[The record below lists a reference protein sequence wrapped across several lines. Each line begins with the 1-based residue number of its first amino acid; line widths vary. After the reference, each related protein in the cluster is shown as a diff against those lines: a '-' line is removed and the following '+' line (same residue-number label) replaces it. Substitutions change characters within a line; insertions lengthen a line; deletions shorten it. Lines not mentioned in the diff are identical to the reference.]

1 MYQWCPRDMKLD
13 VLDAQL
19 AFQQTQVLCNF
30 DKKWESYGNLIFYRV
45 WGGEKCKGILV
56 FDLFLL

>member
-1 MYQWCPRDMKLD
+1 MKLD

-56 FDLFLL
+56 FDIFL